1 MVTIE
6 IVQAIIAIEPTT
18 YYSIMLQG
26 MADNLTEL
34 LVRMAVLRLF
44 IGNGYA

>member
-18 YYSIMLQG
+18 YYSIMLQC
-26 MADNLTEL
+26 MADYLSEL
-34 LVRMAVLRLF
+34 LARMAVLSLF
-44 IGNGYA
+44 VGNGYA